1 MQCRSRTGI
10 TVKNLG
16 SRVMD
21 LERPVNTD
29 PRRGLPSVD
38 RLVQAVAAAEPEL
51 PVWAVRAAARA
62 RLGALREAG
71 AAALAATGSDPE
83 GPASFMGA
91 LVARVVREARLLAAP
106 HPQRVLNATGILLH
120 TNLGRAPLAGPARAA
135 VARAAEGYSSLEL
148 DLETG
153 RRGSRLGGL
162 AAKLV
167 QLSGAEAAHVVN
179 NNAAALL
186 LALNTLAMGRPVVV
200 SRGELVEIGGS
211 FRVPAIMERAGVR
224 LHEIG
229 TTNRTHLA
237 DYRAALAADPA
248 LILKVHRS
256 NFEQTGFVAEAD
268 VAALA
273 ELAHAH
279 GLPLVEDLGSGT
291 FVDLG
296 AAGLPP
302 EAFVPSRLACGVD
315 VLCFSA
321 DKLLGGPQAGILVG
335 RRDLIEAMRAN
346 PLARALRVD
355 KLTVA
360 ALDATLDL
368 LLESGRADEIPIVAG
383 IRAPEAVLCERADRL
398 RSALAEV
405 LPARFTLGSAPGE
418 GAVGGGSLPA
428 LRLAGRAVVV
438 RGAGLAALADRLR
451 SAPVPVVARL
461 FDDALWL
468 DVRTLADEELPLVVA
483 AFAHAV
489 R

>member
-1 MQCRSRTGI
+1 
-10 TVKNLG
+10 
-16 SRVMD
+16 MD

-38 RLVQAVAAAEPEL
+38 RLVQAVAAAEPDL
-51 PVWAVRAAARA
+51 PIWSVRSAARA
-62 RLGALREAG
+62 QLAVLREEAG
-71 AAALAATGSDPE
+71 AGSANPVVGPE
-83 GPASFMGA
+83 GHASFMEG
-91 LVARVVREARLLAAP
+91 LVARVAGEAGRLAAP

-148 DLETG
+148 DLESG
-153 RRGSRLGGL
+153 RRGARLGRL

-211 FRVPAIMERAGVR
+211 FRVPAVMERAGVR

-237 DYRAALAADPA
+237 DYRSALAADPA
-248 LILKVHRS
+248 LFLKVHRS

-291 FVDLG
+291 LVDLG
-296 AAGLPP
+296 GAGLPD
-302 EAFVPSRLACGVD
+302 EAFVPSRLARGVD
-315 VLCFSA
+315 VVCFSG

-335 RRDLIEAMRAN
+335 RRDLIEAMRQN

-368 LLESGRADEIPIVAG
+368 MLEPGRAGEIPIVAG
-383 IRAPEAVLCERADRL
+383 IRASEAALRDRADRL
-398 RSALAEV
+398 REALAVV
-405 LPARFTLGSAPGE
+405 LPPSLALEAAAGE
-418 GAVGGGSLPA
+418 GAVGGGSLPG
-428 LRLAGRAVVV
+428 LRLAGPVVVV
-438 RGAGLAALADRLR
+438 RGPGLAVLADRLR
-451 SAPVPVVARL
+451 SAPVPVVGRL
-461 FDDALWL
+461 FDDALRL
-468 DVRTLADEELPLVVA
+468 DVRTLADEELPLVVE
-483 AFAHAV
+483 AFVHAF